1 MDLSYASKAAEAKA
15 QIADAVKRLPPAPQ
29 PSAPVRP
36 LGAPP
41 APVPPQGGPQVP
53 QLAAAPLA
61 PPVSPLAAV
70 GMQAPNLAVPRAFA
84 RGGRVNLQQS
94 LAVKDDIRTKN
105 EQSVIDYHR
114 DKLKNGTYQKND
126 DGSVTTFRGA
136 VVPWTG
142 TSQAIIPTYWD
153 GEELPF
159 KEATKRAKN
168 SGISWPSYKTA
179 DEALAAEARLHKIM
193 EADSDK
199 SAYAKGGKVRNP
211 KRSLAVQMK
220 GN

>member
-1 MDLSYASKAAEAKA
+1 M
-15 QIADAVKRLPPAPQ
+15 QPPPAP
-29 PSAPVRP
+29 
-36 LGAPP
+36 
-41 APVPPQGGPQVP
+41 PQ
-53 QLAAAPLA
+53 
-61 PPVSPLAAV
+61 
-70 GMQAPNLAVPRAFA
+70 QAPNLAVPRAFSK
-84 RGGRVNLQQS
+84 GG

-105 EQSVIDYHR
+105 EQAVIDYHR

-159 KEATKRAKN
+159 KEATKRAKA

-193 EADSDK
+193 EADSNK
-199 SAYAKGGKVRNP
+199 NAYAKGGKVHNP
-211 KRSLAVQMK
+211 QRSLAVQMK

>member
-15 QIADAVKRLPPAPQ
+15 QIADALKRLPPAPQ
-29 PSAPVRP
+29 PGAPVGP

-41 APVPPQGGPQVP
+41 APVPPQGGPQAP
-53 QLAAAPLA
+53 QPPAAPLA
-61 PPVSPLAAV
+61 SPVSPLAAV
-70 GMQAPNLAVPRAFA
+70 GMQRPPPQAPNLAVPRAFA
-84 RGGRVNLQQS
+84 RGG

-105 EQSVIDYHR
+105 EQAVIDYHR

-126 DGSVTTFRGA
+126 DGTVTTFRGA

-153 GEELPF
+153 GEELSF
-159 KEATKRAKN
+159 EDAKKRAKA

-179 DEALAAEARLHKIM
+179 AEALAAEARLHKIM

-199 SAYAKGGKVRNP
+199 SAYAKGGIVRNL
-211 KRSLAVQMK
+211 KRSLAVK
-220 GN
+220 